1 MGFKDVLNSMSANL
15 TEVALVIFFLAFLAI
30 VVWTITRPRKEV
42 DRWANLPND
51 NSGPG
56 TKEKELP

>member
-1 MGFKDVLNSMSANL
+1 MGFKDLFGSMSAHL
-15 TEVALVIFFLAFLAI
+15 TEVALVLFFLVFVAI
-30 VVWTITRPRKEV
+30 VVWTITRPRKDV

-56 TKEKELP
+56 SKDKEKP